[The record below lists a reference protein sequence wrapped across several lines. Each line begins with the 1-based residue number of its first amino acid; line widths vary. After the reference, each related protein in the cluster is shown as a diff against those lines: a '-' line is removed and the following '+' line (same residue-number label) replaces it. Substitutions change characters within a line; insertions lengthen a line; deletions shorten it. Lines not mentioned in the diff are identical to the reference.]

1 MHHIKSEI
9 STFHLSLAK
18 PEFNLYL
25 ASLAVYGYGQTLSD
39 FFFLASIGSQDDFAQ
54 TQPAHSMRERLQS
67 ISRRCMASWKQQTFV
82 HKIV

>member
-9 STFHLSLAK
+9 STFHLSLAA

-25 ASLAVYGYGQTLSD
+25 ASLAVYGYGQTLRD
-39 FFFLASIGSQDDFAQ
+39 FFFSLPSVAQDDFAQ

-67 ISRRCMASWKQQTFV
+67 
-82 HKIV
+82 H